1 MNPAAS
7 VRTAKL
13 IGAEALGKLEA
24 SHVLVVGIGGV
35 GSFAAEALA
44 RGGVGT
50 LTLLDYDRVAVS
62 NINRQLV
69 ALHSTIGLLKT
80 QVMRSRILDI
90 NPDAAVNVIELKYTA
105 ENADQVDM
113 SGYDYIIDAID
124 MVNSKIELILR
135 AKAAGKP
142 IISAMGAGKKLDP
155 TQFIVTDLFAT
166 ENCPLARLMRKRLRK
181 RGVETLEVVFSPE
194 SAHDAEAEE
203 GNGEDRGGP
212 PGSISFVPSS
222 AGLVLA
228 GVVIRRLAGV

>member
-7 VRTAKL
+7 VRTARL
-13 IGAEALGKLEA
+13 IGADALAKLEA

-50 LTLLDYDRVAVS
+50 LTLLDFDRVTVS

-69 ALHSTIGLLKT
+69 ALHSTVGLLKA

-90 NPDAAVNVIELKYTA
+90 NPDAVVNVLDMKYTA

-113 SGYDYIIDAID
+113 SGYDYVVDAID
-124 MVNSKIELILR
+124 SVNSKIELILH
-135 AKAAGKP
+135 AKAAGTP
-142 IISAMGAGKKLDP
+142 VISAMGAGNKLDP
-155 TQFIVTDLFAT
+155 AQFIVTDLFAT

-181 RGVETLEVVFSPE
+181 RGVEALDVVFSPE
-194 SAHDAEAEE
+194 AAQEPHDDAGGEAS
-203 GNGEDRGGP
+203 RKGP

-228 GVVIRRLAGV
+228 GAVIRRLAGV

>member
-7 VRTAKL
+7 VRTARL
-13 IGAEALGKLEA
+13 IGADALRRLES
-24 SHVLVVGIGGV
+24 SHVLLVGIGGV

-50 LTLLDYDRVAVS
+50 LTLLDFDRVAES

-69 ALHSTIGLLKT
+69 ALNSTVGLLKT

-90 NPDAAVNVIELKYTA
+90 NPDAVVNVIEIKYTA
-105 ENADQVDM
+105 ENADQVDL

-124 MVNSKIELILR
+124 SMNSKIELIMR

-142 IISAMGAGKKLDP
+142 IISAMGAGNKLDP
-155 TQFIVTDLFAT
+155 AQFIVTDLFST
-166 ENCPLARLMRKRLRK
+166 ENCPLARMLRKRLRK
-181 RGVETLEVVFSPE
+181 RGVESLEVVFSPE
-194 SAHDAEAEE
+194 PARDPRADE
-203 GNGEDRGGP
+203 GGEVSRKGP

-228 GVVIRRLAGV
+228 GAVIRRLAGV

>member
-7 VRTAKL
+7 VRTARL
-13 IGAEALGKLEA
+13 IGADALRRLES
-24 SHVLVVGIGGV
+24 SHVLLVGIGGV

-50 LTLLDYDRVAVS
+50 LTLLDYDRVTES

-69 ALHSTIGLLKT
+69 ALNSTVGLLKT

-90 NPDAAVNVIELKYTA
+90 NPDAVVNVIEIKYTA
-105 ENADQVDM
+105 ENADQVDL

-124 MVNSKIELILR
+124 SMNSKIELIMR

-142 IISAMGAGKKLDP
+142 IISAMGAGNKLDP

-166 ENCPLARLMRKRLRK
+166 ENCPLARMLRKRLRK
-181 RGVETLEVVFSPE
+181 RGVESLEVVFSPE
-194 SAHDAEAEE
+194 PAQDPRADD
-203 GNGEDRGGP
+203 GGEVSRKGP

-228 GVVIRRLAGV
+228 GAVIRRLAGV